1 MKTRIFAVATA
12 MMMMLVALADSA
24 LAQTPKPGGKIT
36 IGIAN
41 ALRQLDPHKTN
52 QGEDYPPTFWMFNG
66 LTRVLRDRSVVPDLA
81 TGWKSTPDLKKW
93 TVSLRKG
100 VLFHNGREM
109 VGDDVVASFRRVLDK
124 ATGSLARGM
133 LAVIESVNAPDRY
146 TVEFVLNAPYAE
158 FPTVLGTIQAKVV
171 PRDLVDSLSKTP
183 IGTGPFKLA
192 EFVQGDFVR
201 LVKNDK
207 YFVAG
212 QPYLDEIIY
221 KTLPEAVVA
230 ATALKRGEIDIF
242 YGVPVEVTADL
253 QRAGGDVILSRSP
266 SDDWDVV
273 VMNNKKEPY
282 SNLKFRL
289 ALNYATDKPKL
300 VETALFGAGEAVET
314 PIAPSSAVF
323 NRNLPVRKQDF
334 VRAKQLLAEAGF
346 PNGIDLLMI
355 APAGR
360 TDRERLALTV
370 QEMWKPAGIRV
381 KVERVPWD
389 KFVAEVELKGDL
401 YATGLRGRATI
412 DQNLYAWLACQGS
425 FNMFHYCNPDL
436 DKLLDAGRQAR
447 TLDEQRRIYAQVQQ
461 VIFDNPPGVI
471 AWVKAQ
477 YEARRKHVQ
486 GHEMH
491 PLFGHL
497 YMDSVWLAR

>member
-1 MKTRIFAVATA
+1 MKTRALVLATA
-12 MMMMLVALADSA
+12 MLLGTAGDGA
-24 LAQTPKPGGKIT
+24 LAQMPKPGGRIT

-52 QGEDYPPTFWMFNG
+52 QGEDYPPTFWMYNG
-66 LTRVLRDRSVVPDLA
+66 LTRVLRDRTVVPDLA
-81 TGWKSTPDLKKW
+81 TGWKSTPDLRKW

-109 VGDDVVASFRRVLDK
+109 VADDVVASFRRVQDR
-124 ATGSLARGM
+124 ATGSLGRSM
-133 LAVIESVNAPDRY
+133 LAVIETIAAPDKY
-146 TVEFVLNAPYAE
+146 TVEFGLNAPYAE
-158 FPTVLGTIQAKVV
+158 FPTVLGTIQAKIV
-171 PRDLVDSLSKTP
+171 PRDLVDSLAKSP
-183 IGTGPFKLA
+183 VGTGPFKLA
-192 EFVQGDFVR
+192 EFVQGDFMR

-207 YFVAG
+207 YFVPG
-212 QPYLDEIIY
+212 LPYLDEIVY

-230 ATALKRGEIDIF
+230 ATALKRGEIDMF
-242 YGVPVEVTADL
+242 YGVPVEVTTDL
-253 QRAGGDVILSRSP
+253 ARAGGDVILSRSP

-273 VMNNKKEPY
+273 VVHNKKEPY
-282 SNLKFRL
+282 SNLKFRI
-289 ALNYATDKPKL
+289 ALNYATDKAKV
-300 VETALFGAGEAVET
+300 VETALFGAGEPVET

-323 NRNLPVRKQDF
+323 NRNLPARKQDIG
-334 VRAKQLLAEAGF
+334 RAKQLLAEAGY
-346 PNGIDLLMI
+346 PNGIDLVMQ

-381 KVERVPWD
+381 KVERIPWD
-389 KFVAEVELKGDL
+389 KFVAEVELKGDI

-412 DQNLYAWLACQGS
+412 DANLYPWLACQGS
-425 FNMFHYCNPDL
+425 FNMFHYCNPEL

-447 TLDEQRRIYAQVQQ
+447 TLDEQKKIYGQVQQ
-461 VIFDNPPGVI
+461 MIFDNPPGVI

-477 YEARRKHVQ
+477 FEARRKHVQ